1 MGLEVACILITASFC
16 MKSQANAKYMNGGDL
31 NMQQMDR
38 QMNRQ
43 QKIMAAKASFQRTGD
58 DAGFFYKRDLKEA
71 EQLLNETKNT
81 GPSFHFGLMRFLAS
95 VMLLIILLAA
105 FSGGFSY
112 RGFRQEYVEKCMSDE
127 TTWNKLE
134 EQVQKLYQN
143 ALEQGKKLSK
153 DSAQ

>member
-1 MGLEVACILITASFC
+1 
-16 MKSQANAKYMNGGDL
+16 
-31 NMQQMDR
+31 MQQMDR

-105 FSGGFSY
+105 IFRRIFLSGFSA
-112 RGFRQEYVEKCMSDE
+112 GIC
-127 TTWNKLE
+127 
-134 EQVQKLYQN
+134 
-143 ALEQGKKLSK
+143 
-153 DSAQ
+153 

>member
-1 MGLEVACILITASFC
+1 MHFDHSIILYEVADKCKI
-16 MKSQANAKYMNGGDL
+16 YEWRDL
-31 NMQQMDR
+31 NVQQVGR
-38 QMNRQ
+38 QRIVSRKIGRQ
-43 QKIMAAKASFQRTGD
+43 NACFQRSGD
-58 DAGFFYKRDLKEA
+58 DAGFFYKRDLEEA

-95 VMLLIILLAA
+95 VMLLIVLLAA

-127 TTWNKLE
+127 TIWNKLE

>member
-1 MGLEVACILITASFC
+1 
-16 MKSQANAKYMNGGDL
+16 
-31 NMQQMDR
+31 MQQMDQ

-134 EQVQKLYQN
+134 EQVQKQQN
-143 ALEQGKKLSK
+143 IQ
-153 DSAQ
+153 